1 MKLSQSPEALEIKR
15 CLREAMLGKGQ
26 FDAAEH
32 NQQVRKLLSE
42 EAWQQRMNQMPFER
56 RQRAIDSVWE
66 KVVAAKSEL
75 KALDARSCHRGL
87 GDPDWM
93 A

>member
-15 CLREAMLGKGQ
+15 RLREAMLGKRP

-66 KVVAAKSEL
+66 QAVAAKLESE
-75 KALDARSCHRGL
+75 ALAVRSCHRCP
-87 GDPDWM
+87 GDPDWL